1 MKRLWYVIILV
12 AIALSICFTELCL
25 VKSSY
30 TTFMETI
37 DNGRTAMLKGDYNGA
52 NRLSKELENQWYNR
66 EKKLNY
72 LMEHTVLDDISMNIS
87 EMSDY
92 TNEESKD
99 DYFSANDRIK
109 KQLTILY
116 TNELPYGDNIF

>member
-1 MKRLWYVIILV
+1 MKRLWYVLVLII
-12 AIALSICFTELCL
+12 IALSICFTELFW

-30 TTFMETI
+30 STFMETI
-37 DNGRTAMLKGDYNGA
+37 DQGRVAMEKGEYDNA
-52 NRLSKELENQWYNR
+52 NKLSKELQEQWFSR